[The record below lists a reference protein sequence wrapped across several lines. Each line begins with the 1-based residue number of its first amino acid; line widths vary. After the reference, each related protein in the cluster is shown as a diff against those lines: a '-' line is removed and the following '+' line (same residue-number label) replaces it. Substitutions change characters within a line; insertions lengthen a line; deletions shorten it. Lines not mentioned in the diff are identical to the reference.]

1 MVVFILSEGAVVLK
15 GSRVEFIDSLRG
27 FSLLGILIVNML
39 NFQYD
44 YDFEKM
50 FDSSFWGQEF
60 GVYLTEILFQGSF
73 YPIFSFLFG
82 YSFIKLIES
91 TKAKGLNTNAIVVR
105 RGFGLIVLGMLHY
118 IFIWNGDILLYY
130 GACMFFL
137 MLFLSS
143 RIKTILI
150 WSGVLG
156 ALSLVVSPYMMKLV
170 YGTDELLT
178 DVYAKGA
185 YGDILLSR
193 ITVED
198 DMLIVTVILAIV
210 TITLMPILGFLF
222 GTITVGPFALL
233 GMAIGKK
240 GHLTEEDRGMAYRK
254 GWVWMI
260 VIGLALKCA
269 TFVDAPW
276 SEFVITF
283 GAYVLT
289 IGYIQAFIVFY
300 YSKAAQ
306 GLKRLLAGLG
316 RLSLSNYLAQSII
329 CTTIFY
335 SYGLGLFGQLGSMFG
350 LLLAVGLYTAQLFI
364 SYLYLKKWRRGPV
377 EWLMGKWVYWK

>member
-1 MVVFILSEGAVVLK
+1 MK
-15 GSRVEFIDSLRG
+15 GSRVELIDSLRG

-60 GVYLTEILFQGSF
+60 GVYVTEILFQGSF

-130 GACMFFL
+130 GACMLFL
-137 MLFLSS
+137 MMFMSS
-143 RIKTILI
+143 RIKTMLI

-170 YGTDELLT
+170 HGTDELLT
-178 DVYAKGA
+178 DVYAKGDYA
-185 YGDILLSR
+185 DILLSR

-198 DMLIVTVILAIV
+198 DMMIVTIILAIV
-210 TITLMPILGFLF
+210 SITLMPILGFLF
-222 GTITVGPFALL
+222 GTMTVGPFALL
-233 GMAIGKK
+233 GMVIGKR

-254 GWVWMI
+254 GWVWVI
-260 VIGLALKCA
+260 VVGLALKCA
-269 TFVDAPW
+269 TFIDAPW
-276 SEFVITF
+276 SEFVMVL
-283 GAYVLT
+283 GGYVLA

-300 YSKAAQ
+300 YSKAAE

-335 SYGLGLFGQLGSMFG
+335 SYGLGLFGQMGSMFG
-350 LLLAVGLYTAQLFI
+350 LLLAVGLYIAQLFI

-377 EWLMGKWVYWK
+377 EWMMGKWVYWR

>member
-1 MVVFILSEGAVVLK
+1 MLK
-15 GSRVEFIDSLRG
+15 GSRVELIDSLRG

-130 GACMFFL
+130 GACMLFL
-137 MLFLSS
+137 MMFMSS
-143 RIKTILI
+143 RIKTMLI

-170 YGTDELLT
+170 HGTDELLT
-178 DVYAKGA
+178 DVYAKGDYA
-185 YGDILLSR
+185 DILLSR

-198 DMLIVTVILAIV
+198 DMMIVTIILAIV
-210 TITLMPILGFLF
+210 SITLMPILGFLF
-222 GTITVGPFALL
+222 GTMTVGPFALL
-233 GMAIGKK
+233 GMVIGKR

-254 GWVWMI
+254 GWVWVI
-260 VIGLALKCA
+260 VVGLALKCA
-269 TFVDAPW
+269 TFIDAPW
-276 SEFVITF
+276 SEFVMVL
-283 GAYVLT
+283 GGYVLA

-300 YSKAAQ
+300 YSKAAE

-335 SYGLGLFGQLGSMFG
+335 SYGLGLFGQMGSMFG

-364 SYLYLKKWRRGPV
+364 SYLYLIKWRRGPV
-377 EWLMGKWVYWK
+377 EWMMGKWVYWK

>member
-1 MVVFILSEGAVVLK
+1 MK

-50 FDSSFWGQEF
+50 FDSSIWGQEF
-60 GVYLTEILFQGSF
+60 GVYVTEILFQGSF

-130 GACMFFL
+130 GACMLFL
-137 MLFLSS
+137 MMFMSS
-143 RIKTILI
+143 RIKTMLI

-156 ALSLVVSPYMMKLV
+156 ALSLVVSPYIMKLV
-170 YGTDELLT
+170 HGTDELLT
-178 DVYAKGA
+178 DVYAKGDYA
-185 YGDILLSR
+185 DILLSR

-198 DMLIVTVILAIV
+198 DMMIVTIILAIV
-210 TITLMPILGFLF
+210 SITLMPILGFLF
-222 GTITVGPFALL
+222 GTMTVGPFALL
-233 GMAIGKK
+233 GMVIGKR

-254 GWVWMI
+254 GWVWVI
-260 VIGLALKCA
+260 VVGLALKCA
-269 TFVDAPW
+269 TFIDAPW
-276 SEFVITF
+276 SEFVMIL
-283 GAYVLT
+283 GGYVLA

-300 YSKAAQ
+300 YSKAAE

-377 EWLMGKWVYWK
+377 EWMMGKWVYWR

>member
-1 MVVFILSEGAVVLK
+1 MLK
-15 GSRVEFIDSLRG
+15 GSRVELIDSLRG

-60 GVYLTEILFQGSF
+60 GVYVTEILFQGSF

-91 TKAKGLNTNAIVVR
+91 TKARGLNTNAIVVR

-130 GACMFFL
+130 GACTFFL
-137 MLFLSS
+137 MMFLSS
-143 RIKTILI
+143 RIKTMLI

-156 ALSLVVSPYMMKLV
+156 ALSLVIVPYMMKLV

-198 DMLIVTVILAIV
+198 DMLIVTIILAIV
-210 TITLMPILGFLF
+210 SITLMPILGFLF
-222 GTITVGPFALL
+222 GTISVGPFALL

-240 GHLTEEDRGMAYRK
+240 GHLTEEDRGMAYRR

-260 VIGLALKCA
+260 VVGLALKCA
-269 TFVDAPW
+269 TFIDAPW
-276 SEFVITF
+276 SEFVMIL
-283 GAYVLT
+283 GGYVLA

-335 SYGLGLFGQLGSMFG
+335 SYGLGLFGQMGSMFG
-350 LLLAVGLYTAQLFI
+350 LLLALGLYTAQLFI

-377 EWLMGKWVYWK
+377 EWMMGKWVYWR

>member
-1 MVVFILSEGAVVLK
+1 MLK

-60 GVYLTEILFQGSF
+60 GVYVTEILFQGSF

-130 GACMFFL
+130 GACTFFL
-137 MLFLSS
+137 MMFLSS
-143 RIKTILI
+143 RIKTMLI

-156 ALSLVVSPYMMKLV
+156 ALSLVVVPYMMNLV
-170 YGTDELLT
+170 YGNDELLT

-193 ITVED
+193 ITVAD
-198 DMLIVTVILAIV
+198 DMMIVTIILAIV
-210 TITLMPILGFLF
+210 TIMFMPILGFLF
-222 GTITVGPFALL
+222 GTMMVGPFTLL
-233 GMAIGKK
+233 GMVIGKR
-240 GHLTEEDRGMAYRK
+240 GHLTEEDRGMTYRK
-254 GWVWMI
+254 GWVWVI
-260 VIGLALKCA
+260 VVGLALKCA
-269 TFVDAPW
+269 TFIDAPW
-276 SEFVITF
+276 SEFVMIL
-283 GAYVLT
+283 GGYVLA

-300 YSKAAQ
+300 YSKAAD

>member
-1 MVVFILSEGAVVLK
+1 MK

-50 FDSSFWGQEF
+50 FDSSMWGQEF
-60 GVYLTEILFQGSF
+60 GVYVTEILFQGSF

-91 TKAKGLNTNAIVVR
+91 TKAQGLNTNAIVIR

-130 GACMFFL
+130 GACTFFL
-137 MLFLSS
+137 MMFMGS
-143 RIKTILI
+143 RVKTTLI

-156 ALSLVVSPYMMKLV
+156 ALSLVVVPYMMNFV
-170 YGTDELLT
+170 YGNDDLLT

-193 ITVED
+193 ITIED
-198 DMLIVTVILAIV
+198 DMVIVTIIMAIV

-222 GTITVGPFALL
+222 GTMMVGPFALL
-233 GMAIGKK
+233 GMVIGKR
-240 GHLTEEDRGMAYRK
+240 GHLTEEDRGVAYRK
-254 GWVWMI
+254 GWVWVI
-260 VIGLALKCA
+260 VVGLALKCA
-269 TFVDAPW
+269 TFIDSPW
-276 SEFVITF
+276 SEFVMIL
-283 GAYVLT
+283 GGYVLA

-300 YSKAAQ
+300 YSKVAE

-335 SYGLGLFGQLGSMFG
+335 SYGLGLFGQMGSMLG

-377 EWLMGKWVYWK
+377 EWMMGKWVYWR

>member
-1 MVVFILSEGAVVLK
+1 MLK

-50 FDSSFWGQEF
+50 FDPSIWGQEF
-60 GVYLTEILFQGSF
+60 GVYVTEILFQGSF

-130 GACMFFL
+130 GACTFFL
-137 MLFLSS
+137 MMFLSS
-143 RIKTILI
+143 RIKTVFI
-150 WSGVLG
+150 WSGILG
-156 ALSLVVSPYMMKLV
+156 AVSLVIYPSLMNFIYGNSELLTNV
-170 YGTDELLT
+170 YGTGT
-178 DVYAKGA
+178 
-185 YGDILLSR
+185 YGDIVLSR
-193 ITVED
+193 ITIED
-198 DMLIVTVILAIV
+198 DMVIVSIIMAIV
-210 TITLMPILGFLF
+210 TLTLTPILSLLYAP
-222 GTITVGPFALL
+222 IMIGPFALL

-254 GWVWMI
+254 GWIWMI
-260 VIGLALKCA
+260 LIGLALKCA
-269 TFVDAPW
+269 TFIDAPW
-276 SEFVITF
+276 SEMVMTL

-300 YSKAAQ
+300 YSKVAQ

-335 SYGLGLFGQLGSMFG
+335 SYGLGLFGQMGSMFG

-377 EWLMGKWVYWK
+377 EWLMGKWVYWR

>member
-1 MVVFILSEGAVVLK
+1 MK
-15 GSRVEFIDSLRG
+15 GSRVELIDSLRG

-60 GVYLTEILFQGSF
+60 GVYVTEILFQGSF

-130 GACMFFL
+130 GACMLFL
-137 MLFLSS
+137 MMFMSS
-143 RIKTILI
+143 RIKTMLI

-170 YGTDELLT
+170 HGTDELLT
-178 DVYAKGA
+178 DVYAKGDYA
-185 YGDILLSR
+185 DILLSR

-198 DMLIVTVILAIV
+198 DMMIVTIILAIV
-210 TITLMPILGFLF
+210 SITLMPILGFLF
-222 GTITVGPFALL
+222 GTMTVGPFALL
-233 GMAIGKK
+233 GMVIGKR

-254 GWVWMI
+254 GWVWVI
-260 VIGLALKCA
+260 VVGLALKCA
-269 TFVDAPW
+269 TFIDAPW
-276 SEFVITF
+276 SEFVMIL
-283 GAYVLT
+283 GGYVLA

-300 YSKAAQ
+300 YSKAAE

-377 EWLMGKWVYWK
+377 EWMMGKWVYWK

>member
-1 MVVFILSEGAVVLK
+1 MLK

-60 GVYLTEILFQGSF
+60 GVYVTEILFQGSF

-130 GACMFFL
+130 GACMLFL
-137 MLFLSS
+137 MMFMSS
-143 RIKTILI
+143 RIKTMLI

-156 ALSLVVSPYMMKLV
+156 ALSLVVSPYIMKLV
-170 YGTDELLT
+170 HGTDELLT
-178 DVYAKGA
+178 DVYAKGDYA
-185 YGDILLSR
+185 DILLSR

-198 DMLIVTVILAIV
+198 DMMIVTIILAIV
-210 TITLMPILGFLF
+210 SITLMPILGFLF
-222 GTITVGPFALL
+222 GTMTVGPFALL
-233 GMAIGKK
+233 GMVIGKR

-254 GWVWMI
+254 GWVWVI
-260 VIGLALKCA
+260 VVGLALKCA
-269 TFVDAPW
+269 TFIDAPW
-276 SEFVITF
+276 SEFVMIL
-283 GAYVLT
+283 GGYVLA

-300 YSKAAQ
+300 YSKAAE

-335 SYGLGLFGQLGSMFG
+335 SYGLGLFGQMGSMFG

-377 EWLMGKWVYWK
+377 EWMMGKWVYWR

>member
-1 MVVFILSEGAVVLK
+1 MK
-15 GSRVEFIDSLRG
+15 GSRVELIDSLRG

-60 GVYLTEILFQGSF
+60 GVYVTEILFQGSF

-130 GACMFFL
+130 GACMLFL
-137 MLFLSS
+137 MMFMSS
-143 RIKTILI
+143 RIKTMLI

-170 YGTDELLT
+170 HGTDELLT
-178 DVYAKGA
+178 DVYAKGDYA
-185 YGDILLSR
+185 DILLSR

-198 DMLIVTVILAIV
+198 DMMIVTMILAIV

-222 GTITVGPFALL
+222 GTMMVGPFALL
-233 GMAIGKK
+233 GMVIGKR

-254 GWVWMI
+254 GWVWVI
-260 VIGLALKCA
+260 VVGLALKCA
-269 TFVDAPW
+269 TFIDAPW
-276 SEFVITF
+276 SQFVMVL
-283 GAYVLT
+283 GGYVLA

-300 YSKAAQ
+300 YSKAAE

-335 SYGLGLFGQLGSMFG
+335 SYGLGLFGQMGSMFG

-377 EWLMGKWVYWK
+377 EWMMGKWVYWR

>member
-1 MVVFILSEGAVVLK
+1 MK
-15 GSRVEFIDSLRG
+15 GSRVELIDSLRG

-60 GVYLTEILFQGSF
+60 GVYVTEILFQGSF

-130 GACMFFL
+130 GACMLFL
-137 MLFLSS
+137 MMFMSS
-143 RIKTILI
+143 RIKTMLI

-170 YGTDELLT
+170 HGTDELLT
-178 DVYAKGA
+178 DVYAKGDYA
-185 YGDILLSR
+185 DILLSR

-198 DMLIVTVILAIV
+198 DMMIVTIILAIV
-210 TITLMPILGFLF
+210 SITLMPILGFLF
-222 GTITVGPFALL
+222 GAMTVGPFALL
-233 GMAIGKK
+233 GMVIGKR

-254 GWVWMI
+254 GWVWVI
-260 VIGLALKCA
+260 VVGLALKCA
-269 TFVDAPW
+269 TFIDAPW
-276 SEFVITF
+276 SQFVMVL
-283 GAYVLT
+283 GGYVLA

-300 YSKAAQ
+300 YSKAAE

-335 SYGLGLFGQLGSMFG
+335 SYGLGLFGQMGSMFG

-377 EWLMGKWVYWK
+377 EWMMGKWVYWR

>member
-1 MVVFILSEGAVVLK
+1 MK

-60 GVYLTEILFQGSF
+60 GVYVTEILFQGSF

-91 TKAKGLNTNAIVVR
+91 TKARGLNTNAIVVR

-130 GACMFFL
+130 GACTFFL
-137 MLFLSS
+137 MMFLSS
-143 RIKTILI
+143 RIKTMLI

-156 ALSLVVSPYMMKLV
+156 ALSLVIVPYMMKLV

-198 DMLIVTVILAIV
+198 DMLIVTIILAIV
-210 TITLMPILGFLF
+210 SITLMPILGFLF
-222 GTITVGPFALL
+222 GTISVGPFALL

-240 GHLTEEDRGMAYRK
+240 GHLTEEDRGMAYRR

-260 VIGLALKCA
+260 VVGLALKCA
-269 TFVDAPW
+269 TFIDAPW
-276 SEFVITF
+276 SEFVMIL
-283 GAYVLT
+283 GGYVLA

-335 SYGLGLFGQLGSMFG
+335 SYGLGLFGQMGSMFG
-350 LLLAVGLYTAQLFI
+350 LLLALGLYTAQLFI

-377 EWLMGKWVYWK
+377 EWMMGKWVYWR

>member
-1 MVVFILSEGAVVLK
+1 MVVFKLSEGAVELK

-60 GVYLTEILFQGSF
+60 GVYVTEILFQGSF

-130 GACMFFL
+130 GACTFFL
-137 MLFLSS
+137 MMFLRS
-143 RIKTILI
+143 RIKTMLI
-150 WSGVLG
+150 WAGVLG
-156 ALSLVVSPYMMKLV
+156 ALSLVVLPYMMKFV
-170 YGTDELLT
+170 YGTDDLLT
-178 DVYAKGA
+178 DVYAKGD

-198 DMLIVTVILAIV
+198 DMMIVTMILAIV

-222 GTITVGPFALL
+222 GTIMVGPFALL

-260 VIGLALKCA
+260 IIGLALKCA
-269 TFVDAPW
+269 TFIDAPW
-276 SEFVITF
+276 SEMVLTL

>member
-1 MVVFILSEGAVVLK
+1 MLK
-15 GSRVEFIDSLRG
+15 GSRIELIDSLRG

-44 YDFEKM
+44 YDFERM

-60 GVYLTEILFQGSF
+60 GVYVTEILFQGSF

-130 GACMFFL
+130 GACTFFL
-137 MLFLSS
+137 MMFLRS
-143 RIKTILI
+143 RIKTMLI

-156 ALSLVVSPYMMKLV
+156 ALSLVVVPYMMNLV

-198 DMLIVTVILAIV
+198 DMMIVTIILAIV
-210 TITLMPILGFLF
+210 TIMFMPILGFLF
-222 GTITVGPFALL
+222 GTMMVGPFTLL
-233 GMAIGKK
+233 GMVIGKR
-240 GHLTEEDRGMAYRK
+240 GHLTEEDRGMTYRK
-254 GWVWMI
+254 GWVWVI
-260 VIGLALKCA
+260 VVGLALKCA
-269 TFVDAPW
+269 TFIDAPW
-276 SEFVITF
+276 SEFVMIL
-283 GAYVLT
+283 GGYVLA

-300 YSKAAQ
+300 YSKAAD

-350 LLLAVGLYTAQLFI
+350 LLLAVGLYTAQLFF

>member
-1 MVVFILSEGAVVLK
+1 MK

-60 GVYLTEILFQGSF
+60 GVYVTEILFQGSF

-130 GACMFFL
+130 GACTFFL
-137 MLFLSS
+137 MMFLRS
-143 RIKTILI
+143 RIKTMLI

-156 ALSLVVSPYMMKLV
+156 ALSLVVVPYMMNLV
-170 YGTDELLT
+170 YGNDELLT

-198 DMLIVTVILAIV
+198 DMMIVTIILAIV
-210 TITLMPILGFLF
+210 TIMFMPILGFLF
-222 GTITVGPFALL
+222 GTMMVGPFTLL
-233 GMAIGKK
+233 GMVIGKR

-254 GWVWMI
+254 GWVWVI
-260 VIGLALKCA
+260 VVGLALKCA
-269 TFVDAPW
+269 TFIDAPW
-276 SEFVITF
+276 SELVMIL
-283 GAYVLT
+283 GGYVLA

-300 YSKAAQ
+300 YSKAAE

>member
-1 MVVFILSEGAVVLK
+1 M
-15 GSRVEFIDSLRG
+15 
-27 FSLLGILIVNML
+27 
-39 NFQYD
+39 
-44 YDFEKM
+44 
-50 FDSSFWGQEF
+50 
-60 GVYLTEILFQGSF
+60 
-73 YPIFSFLFG
+73 
-82 YSFIKLIES
+82 
-91 TKAKGLNTNAIVVR
+91 
-105 RGFGLIVLGMLHY
+105 
-118 IFIWNGDILLYY
+118 
-130 GACMFFL
+130 
-137 MLFLSS
+137 
-143 RIKTILI
+143 LI

-156 ALSLVVSPYMMKLV
+156 ALSLVVVPYVMKLV

-178 DVYAKGA
+178 DVYAKGD

-198 DMLIVTVILAIV
+198 DMMIVTIILAIV
-210 TITLMPILGFLF
+210 SITLMPILGFLF
-222 GTITVGPFALL
+222 GTISVGPFALL

-240 GHLTEEDRGMAYRK
+240 GHLTEEDRGMSISKRL
-254 GWVWMI
+254 GVDDCDHF
-260 VIGLALKCA
+260 ALKCA
-269 TFVDAPW
+269 TFIDAPW
-276 SEFVITF
+276 SELVITL

-306 GLKRLLAGLG
+306 GLKRLLAGLY

-364 SYLYLKKWRRGPV
+364 SYLYLKKWRRACGVAYGKMGILEIKHFVKGPYGLRAV
-377 EWLMGKWVYWK
+377 RFFHFILF

>member
-1 MVVFILSEGAVVLK
+1 MLK

-50 FDSSFWGQEF
+50 FDSSIWGQEF
-60 GVYLTEILFQGSF
+60 GVYVTEILFQGSF

-118 IFIWNGDILLYY
+118 IFIWNGDILMYY

-137 MLFLSS
+137 LMFLSS
-143 RIKTILI
+143 RIKTMLI

-156 ALSLVVSPYMMKLV
+156 ALSLVVLPYLMTFV
-170 YGTDELLT
+170 YGNDDLLT

-185 YGDILLSR
+185 YGDIMLSR
-193 ITVED
+193 ITIED
-198 DMLIVTVILAIV
+198 DMMIVTIIMAIV

-222 GTITVGPFALL
+222 GTIMVGPFALL

-254 GWVWMI
+254 GWVGMI
-260 VIGLALKCA
+260 IIGLALKCA
-269 TFVDAPW
+269 TFIDAPW
-276 SEFVITF
+276 SEMVMTL
-283 GAYVLT
+283 GGYVLA

-300 YSKAAQ
+300 YSKAAE

-335 SYGLGLFGQLGSMFG
+335 SYGLGLFGQMGSIFG

-377 EWLMGKWVYWK
+377 EWMMGKWVYWR

>member
-1 MVVFILSEGAVVLK
+1 MK
-15 GSRVEFIDSLRG
+15 GSRVELIDSLRG

-50 FDSSFWGQEF
+50 FDSSFWGQEL
-60 GVYLTEILFQGSF
+60 GVYVTEILFQGSF

-130 GACMFFL
+130 GACMLFL
-137 MLFLSS
+137 MMFMSS
-143 RIKTILI
+143 RIKTMLI

-170 YGTDELLT
+170 HGTDELLT
-178 DVYAKGA
+178 DVYAKGDYA
-185 YGDILLSR
+185 DILLSR

-198 DMLIVTVILAIV
+198 DMMIVTIILAIV
-210 TITLMPILGFLF
+210 SITLMPILGFLF
-222 GTITVGPFALL
+222 GTMTVGPFALL
-233 GMAIGKK
+233 GMVIGKR

-254 GWVWMI
+254 GWVWVI
-260 VIGLALKCA
+260 VVGLALKCA
-269 TFVDAPW
+269 TFIDAPW
-276 SEFVITF
+276 SEFVMIL
-283 GAYVLT
+283 GGYVLA

-300 YSKAAQ
+300 YSKAAE

-377 EWLMGKWVYWK
+377 EWMMGKWVYWK

>member
-1 MVVFILSEGAVVLK
+1 MK

-50 FDSSFWGQEF
+50 FDSSIWGQEF
-60 GVYLTEILFQGSF
+60 GVYVTEILFQGSF

-118 IFIWNGDILLYY
+118 IFIWNGDILMYY

-137 MLFLSS
+137 LMFLSS
-143 RIKTILI
+143 RIKTMLI

-156 ALSLVVSPYMMKLV
+156 ALSLVVLPYLMTFV
-170 YGTDELLT
+170 YGNDDLLT

-185 YGDILLSR
+185 YGDIMLSR
-193 ITVED
+193 ITIED
-198 DMLIVTVILAIV
+198 DMMIVTIIMAIV

-222 GTITVGPFALL
+222 GTIMVGPFALL

-254 GWVWMI
+254 GWVGMI
-260 VIGLALKCA
+260 IIGLALKCA
-269 TFVDAPW
+269 TFIDAPW
-276 SEFVITF
+276 SEMVMTL
-283 GAYVLT
+283 GGYVLA

-300 YSKAAQ
+300 YSKAAE

-335 SYGLGLFGQLGSMFG
+335 SYGLGLFGQMGSIFG

-377 EWLMGKWVYWK
+377 EWMMGKWVYWR

>member
-1 MVVFILSEGAVVLK
+1 MK
-15 GSRVEFIDSLRG
+15 GSRVELIDSLRG

-60 GVYLTEILFQGSF
+60 GVYVTEILFQGSF

-82 YSFIKLIES
+82 YSFIKLIEL

-130 GACMFFL
+130 GACTFFL
-137 MLFLSS
+137 MMFLRS
-143 RIKTILI
+143 RIKTMLI

-156 ALSLVVSPYMMKLV
+156 ALSLVVVPYMMNLV
-170 YGTDELLT
+170 YGNDELLT

-185 YGDILLSR
+185 YGDILVSR

-198 DMLIVTVILAIV
+198 DMMIVTIILAIV
-210 TITLMPILGFLF
+210 TIVFMPILGFLF
-222 GTITVGPFALL
+222 GTMMVGPFTLL
-233 GMAIGKK
+233 GMVIGKR
-240 GHLTEEDRGMAYRK
+240 GHLTEEDRGMTYRK
-254 GWVWMI
+254 GWVWVI
-260 VIGLALKCA
+260 VVGLALKCA
-269 TFVDAPW
+269 TFIDAPW
-276 SEFVITF
+276 SEFVMIL
-283 GAYVLT
+283 GGYVLA

-300 YSKAAQ
+300 YSKAAD

>member
-1 MVVFILSEGAVVLK
+1 MKE
-15 GSRVEFIDSLRG
+15 SRVELIDSLRG

-60 GVYLTEILFQGSF
+60 GVYVTEILFQGSF

-130 GACMFFL
+130 GACTFFL
-137 MLFLSS
+137 MMFLSS
-143 RIKTILI
+143 RIKTMLI

-156 ALSLVVSPYMMKLV
+156 ALSLVVLPYMMTFV
-170 YGTDELLT
+170 YGTDDLLT
-178 DVYAKGA
+178 DVYAKGD

-198 DMLIVTVILAIV
+198 GKMIVTMILAIV
-210 TITLMPILGFLF
+210 TIALMPILGFLF
-222 GTITVGPFALL
+222 GTIMVGPFALL

-269 TFVDAPW
+269 TFIDAPW
-276 SEFVITF
+276 SELVITL

>member
-1 MVVFILSEGAVVLK
+1 MLK
-15 GSRVEFIDSLRG
+15 GSRVELIDSLRG

-60 GVYLTEILFQGSF
+60 GVYVTEILFQGSF

-130 GACMFFL
+130 GACMLFL
-137 MLFLSS
+137 MMFMSS
-143 RIKTILI
+143 RIKTMLI

-156 ALSLVVSPYMMKLV
+156 ALSLVVSPYIMKLV
-170 YGTDELLT
+170 HGTDELLT
-178 DVYAKGA
+178 DVYAKGDYA
-185 YGDILLSR
+185 DILLSR

-198 DMLIVTVILAIV
+198 DMMIVTIILAIV
-210 TITLMPILGFLF
+210 SITLMPILGFLF
-222 GTITVGPFALL
+222 GTMTVGPFALL
-233 GMAIGKK
+233 GMVIGKR

-254 GWVWMI
+254 GWVWVI
-260 VIGLALKCA
+260 VVGLALKCA
-269 TFVDAPW
+269 TFIDAPW
-276 SEFVITF
+276 SEFVMVL
-283 GAYVLT
+283 GGYVLA

-300 YSKAAQ
+300 YSKAAE

-335 SYGLGLFGQLGSMFG
+335 SYGLGLFGQMGSMFG

-377 EWLMGKWVYWK
+377 EWMMGKWVYWR

>member
-1 MVVFILSEGAVVLK
+1 MK

-60 GVYLTEILFQGSF
+60 GVYVTEILFQGSF

-130 GACMFFL
+130 GACTFFL
-137 MLFLSS
+137 MMFLSS
-143 RIKTILI
+143 RIKTMLI

-156 ALSLVVSPYMMKLV
+156 ALSLVVVPYMMNLV
-170 YGTDELLT
+170 YGNDELLT

-193 ITVED
+193 ITVAD
-198 DMLIVTVILAIV
+198 DMMIVTIILAIV
-210 TITLMPILGFLF
+210 TIMFMPILGFLF
-222 GTITVGPFALL
+222 GTMMVGPFTLL
-233 GMAIGKK
+233 GMVIGKR
-240 GHLTEEDRGMAYRK
+240 GHLTEEDRGMTYRK
-254 GWVWMI
+254 GWVWVI
-260 VIGLALKCA
+260 VVGLALKCA
-269 TFVDAPW
+269 TFIDAPW
-276 SEFVITF
+276 SEFVMIL
-283 GAYVLT
+283 GGYVLA

-300 YSKAAQ
+300 YSKAAD

>member
-1 MVVFILSEGAVVLK
+1 MLK
-15 GSRVEFIDSLRG
+15 ESRVEFIDSLRG

-50 FDSSFWGQEF
+50 FDSNFWGQEF
-60 GVYLTEILFQGSF
+60 GVYVTEILFQGSF

-130 GACMFFL
+130 GACTFFL
-137 MLFLSS
+137 MMFLRS
-143 RIKTILI
+143 RIKTMLI

-156 ALSLVVSPYMMKLV
+156 ALSLVVVPYVMKLV

-178 DVYAKGA
+178 DVYAKGD

-198 DMLIVTVILAIV
+198 DMMIVTIILAIV
-210 TITLMPILGFLF
+210 SITLMPILGFLF
-222 GTITVGPFALL
+222 GTISVGPFALL

-269 TFVDAPW
+269 TFIDAPW
-276 SEFVITF
+276 SELVITL

>member
-1 MVVFILSEGAVVLK
+1 MLK

-50 FDSSFWGQEF
+50 FDPSMWGQEF
-60 GVYLTEILFQGSF
+60 GVYVTEILFQGSF

-130 GACMFFL
+130 GACTFFL
-137 MLFLSS
+137 MMFLSS
-143 RIKTILI
+143 RIKTMLI

-156 ALSLVVSPYMMKLV
+156 ALSLVVVPYLMNLV
-170 YGTDELLT
+170 YGNDDFLT

-198 DMLIVTVILAIV
+198 DMVIVTIILAIV

-222 GTITVGPFALL
+222 GTMMVGPFALL

-254 GWVWMI
+254 GWVGVI

-269 TFVDAPW
+269 TFIDAPW
-276 SEFVITF
+276 SEMVITL
-283 GAYVLT
+283 GAFVLT

-316 RLSLSNYLAQSII
+316 RLSLSNYLAQSVI

-335 SYGLGLFGQLGSMFG
+335 SYGLGLFGQIGSIFG
-350 LLLAVGLYTAQLFI
+350 LLLAVGLYTAQLFV

-377 EWLMGKWVYWK
+377 EWLMGKWVYWR

>member
-1 MVVFILSEGAVVLK
+1 MK
-15 GSRVEFIDSLRG
+15 GSRVELIDSLRG

-60 GVYLTEILFQGSF
+60 GVYVTGILFQGSF

-130 GACMFFL
+130 GACMLFL
-137 MLFLSS
+137 MMFMSS
-143 RIKTILI
+143 RIKIMLI

-170 YGTDELLT
+170 HGTDELLT
-178 DVYAKGA
+178 DVYAKGDYA
-185 YGDILLSR
+185 DILLSR

-198 DMLIVTVILAIV
+198 DMMIVTIILAIV
-210 TITLMPILGFLF
+210 SITLMPILGFLF
-222 GTITVGPFALL
+222 GTMTVGPFALL
-233 GMAIGKK
+233 GMVIGKR

-254 GWVWMI
+254 GWVWVI
-260 VIGLALKCA
+260 VVGLALKCA
-269 TFVDAPW
+269 TFIDAPW
-276 SEFVITF
+276 SEFVMVL
-283 GAYVLT
+283 GGYVLA

-300 YSKAAQ
+300 YSKAAE

-335 SYGLGLFGQLGSMFG
+335 SYGLGLFGQMGSMFG

-377 EWLMGKWVYWK
+377 EWMMGKWVYWR

>member
-1 MVVFILSEGAVVLK
+1 MK
-15 GSRVEFIDSLRG
+15 GSRVELIDSLRG

-50 FDSSFWGQEF
+50 FDSSFWGQEL
-60 GVYLTEILFQGSF
+60 GVYVTEILFQGSF

-130 GACMFFL
+130 GACMLFL
-137 MLFLSS
+137 MMFMSS
-143 RIKTILI
+143 RIKTMLI

-170 YGTDELLT
+170 HGTDELLT
-178 DVYAKGA
+178 HVYAKGDYA
-185 YGDILLSR
+185 DILLSR

-198 DMLIVTVILAIV
+198 DMMIVTIILAIV
-210 TITLMPILGFLF
+210 SITLMPILGFLF
-222 GTITVGPFALL
+222 GTMTVGPFALL
-233 GMAIGKK
+233 GMVIGKR

-254 GWVWMI
+254 GWVWVI
-260 VIGLALKCA
+260 VVGLALKCA
-269 TFVDAPW
+269 TFIDAPW
-276 SEFVITF
+276 SEFVMVL
-283 GAYVLT
+283 GGYVLA

-300 YSKAAQ
+300 YSKAAE

-377 EWLMGKWVYWK
+377 EWMMGKWVYWR

>member
-1 MVVFILSEGAVVLK
+1 MLK

-50 FDSSFWGQEF
+50 FDSSIWGQEF
-60 GVYLTEILFQGSF
+60 GVYVTEILFQGSF

-118 IFIWNGDILLYY
+118 IFIWNGDILMYY

-137 MLFLSS
+137 LMFLSS
-143 RIKTILI
+143 RIKTMLI

-156 ALSLVVSPYMMKLV
+156 ALSLVVLPYLMTFV
-170 YGTDELLT
+170 YGNDDLLT

-185 YGDILLSR
+185 YGDIMLSR
-193 ITVED
+193 ITIED
-198 DMLIVTVILAIV
+198 DMMIVTIIMAIV

-222 GTITVGPFALL
+222 GTIMVGPFALL

-254 GWVWMI
+254 GWVGMI
-260 VIGLALKCA
+260 IIGLALKCA
-269 TFVDAPW
+269 TFIDAPW
-276 SEFVITF
+276 SEMVMTL
-283 GAYVLT
+283 GGYVLA

-300 YSKAAQ
+300 YSKAAE

-335 SYGLGLFGQLGSMFG
+335 SYGLGLFGQMGSMFG

-377 EWLMGKWVYWK
+377 EWMMGKWVYWR

>member
-1 MVVFILSEGAVVLK
+1 MK
-15 GSRVEFIDSLRG
+15 GSRVELIDSLRG

-60 GVYLTEILFQGSF
+60 GVYVTEILFQGSF

-130 GACMFFL
+130 GACMLFL
-137 MLFLSS
+137 MMFMSS
-143 RIKTILI
+143 RIKTMLI

-156 ALSLVVSPYMMKLV
+156 ALSLVVSPYIMKLV
-170 YGTDELLT
+170 HGTDELLT
-178 DVYAKGA
+178 DVYAKGDYA
-185 YGDILLSR
+185 DILLSR

-198 DMLIVTVILAIV
+198 DMMIVTIILAIV
-210 TITLMPILGFLF
+210 SITLMPILGFLF
-222 GTITVGPFALL
+222 GTMTVGPFALL
-233 GMAIGKK
+233 GMVIGKR

-254 GWVWMI
+254 GWVWVI
-260 VIGLALKCA
+260 VVGLALKCA
-269 TFVDAPW
+269 TFIDAPW
-276 SEFVITF
+276 SQFVMVL
-283 GAYVLT
+283 GGYVLA

-300 YSKAAQ
+300 YSKAAE

-316 RLSLSNYLAQSII
+316 RLSLSNYLAQSTI

-335 SYGLGLFGQLGSMFG
+335 SYGLGLFGQMGSIFG

-377 EWLMGKWVYWK
+377 EWMMGKWVYWR

>member
-1 MVVFILSEGAVVLK
+1 MLK
-15 GSRVEFIDSLRG
+15 GSRVELIDSLRG

-130 GACMFFL
+130 GACMLFL
-137 MLFLSS
+137 MMFMSS
-143 RIKTILI
+143 RIKTMLI

-170 YGTDELLT
+170 HGTDELLT
-178 DVYAKGA
+178 DVYAKGDYA
-185 YGDILLSR
+185 DILLSR

-198 DMLIVTVILAIV
+198 DMMIVTIILAIV
-210 TITLMPILGFLF
+210 SITLMPILGFLF
-222 GTITVGPFALL
+222 GTMTVGPFALL
-233 GMAIGKK
+233 GMVIGKR

-254 GWVWMI
+254 GWVWVI
-260 VIGLALKCA
+260 VVGLALKCA
-269 TFVDAPW
+269 TFIDTPW
-276 SEFVITF
+276 SEFVMIL
-283 GAYVLT
+283 GGYVLA

-300 YSKAAQ
+300 YSKAAE

-335 SYGLGLFGQLGSMFG
+335 SYGLGLFGQMGSMFG

-377 EWLMGKWVYWK
+377 EWMMGKWVYWR

>member
-1 MVVFILSEGAVVLK
+1 MLK

-60 GVYLTEILFQGSF
+60 GVYVTEILFQGSF

-130 GACMFFL
+130 GACTFFL
-137 MLFLSS
+137 MMFLSS
-143 RIKTILI
+143 RIKTMLI

-156 ALSLVVSPYMMKLV
+156 ALSLVVVPYMMKLV
-170 YGTDELLT
+170 YGSDELLT
-178 DVYAKGA
+178 EVYAKGA

-193 ITVED
+193 VTVED
-198 DMLIVTVILAIV
+198 DMLIVTIILAIV

-222 GTITVGPFALL
+222 GTMMVGPFALL
-233 GMAIGKK
+233 GMVIGKR

-260 VIGLALKCA
+260 VVGLALKCA
-269 TFVDAPW
+269 TFIDAPW
-276 SEFVITF
+276 SEFVMIF
-283 GAYVLT
+283 GGYVLA

-350 LLLAVGLYTAQLFI
+350 LLLALGLYTAQLFI

-377 EWLMGKWVYWK
+377 EWMMGKWVYWR

>member
-1 MVVFILSEGAVVLK
+1 ML
-15 GSRVEFIDSLRG
+15 GSRVEVIDCLRG

-50 FDSSFWGQEF
+50 FDSSLWGQEF
-60 GVYLTEILFQGSF
+60 GVYVTEILFQGSF

-82 YSFIKLIES
+82 YSFVKLIES
-91 TKAKGLNTNAIVVR
+91 TQAKGLNTNAIIIR

-130 GACMFFL
+130 GACTFFL
-137 MLFLSS
+137 MMFMSS
-143 RIKTILI
+143 QIKTMLI
-150 WSGVLG
+150 WSGILG
-156 ALSLVVSPYMMKLV
+156 ALSLVVLPYLMNII
-170 YGTDELLT
+170 YGNEDLLT
-178 DVYAKGA
+178 NVYATGT
-185 YGDILLSR
+185 YGDILMSR
-193 ITVED
+193 ITIED
-198 DMLIVTVILAIV
+198 DMMIVTIMMAIV
-210 TITLMPILGFLF
+210 TLTLTPILGLLF
-222 GTITVGPFALL
+222 GPIMIGPFALL
-233 GMAIGKK
+233 GMAIAKK
-240 GHLTEEDRGMAYRK
+240 GHLTEEDRGMTYRK

-260 VIGLALKCA
+260 LIGVALKCV
-269 TFVDAPW
+269 TFIDAPW
-276 SEFVITF
+276 SEMVKTL

-335 SYGLGLFGQLGSMFG
+335 SYGLGLFGQMGSMFG

-364 SYLYLKKWRRGPV
+364 SYLYLKKWRRGPM
-377 EWLMGKWVYWK
+377 EWLMGRWVYWR

>member
-1 MVVFILSEGAVVLK
+1 MK
-15 GSRVEFIDSLRG
+15 GSRVELIDSLRG

-60 GVYLTEILFQGSF
+60 GVYVTEILFQRSF

-130 GACMFFL
+130 GACMLFL
-137 MLFLSS
+137 MMFMSS
-143 RIKTILI
+143 RIKTMLI

-170 YGTDELLT
+170 HGTDELLT
-178 DVYAKGA
+178 DVYAKGDYA
-185 YGDILLSR
+185 DILLSR

-198 DMLIVTVILAIV
+198 DMMIVTIILAIV
-210 TITLMPILGFLF
+210 SITLMPILGFLF
-222 GTITVGPFALL
+222 GTMTVGPFALL
-233 GMAIGKK
+233 GMVIGKR

-254 GWVWMI
+254 GWVWVI
-260 VIGLALKCA
+260 VVGLALKCA
-269 TFVDAPW
+269 TFIDAPW
-276 SEFVITF
+276 SEFVMVL
-283 GAYVLT
+283 GGYVLA

-300 YSKAAQ
+300 YSKAAE

-335 SYGLGLFGQLGSMFG
+335 SYGLGLFGQMGSMFG

-377 EWLMGKWVYWK
+377 EWMMGKWVYWR

>member
-1 MVVFILSEGAVVLK
+1 MK
-15 GSRVEFIDSLRG
+15 GSRVELIDSLRG

-60 GVYLTEILFQGSF
+60 GVYVTEILFQGSF

-130 GACMFFL
+130 GACMLFL
-137 MLFLSS
+137 MMFMSS
-143 RIKTILI
+143 RIKTMLI

-170 YGTDELLT
+170 HGTDELLT
-178 DVYAKGA
+178 DVYAKGDYA
-185 YGDILLSR
+185 DILLSR

-198 DMLIVTVILAIV
+198 DMMIVTIILAIMS
-210 TITLMPILGFLF
+210 ITLMPILGFLF
-222 GTITVGPFALL
+222 GTMTVGPFALL
-233 GMAIGKK
+233 GMVIGKR

-254 GWVWMI
+254 GWVWVI
-260 VIGLALKCA
+260 VVGLALKCA
-269 TFVDAPW
+269 TFIDAPW
-276 SEFVITF
+276 SEFVMVL
-283 GAYVLT
+283 GGYVLA

-300 YSKAAQ
+300 YSKAAE

-335 SYGLGLFGQLGSMFG
+335 SYGLGLFGQMGSMFG

-377 EWLMGKWVYWK
+377 EWMMGKWVYWR

>member
-1 MVVFILSEGAVVLK
+1 MK
-15 GSRVEFIDSLRG
+15 GSRVELIDSLRG

-60 GVYLTEILFQGSF
+60 GVYVTEILFQGSF

-130 GACMFFL
+130 GACMLFL
-137 MLFLSS
+137 MMFMSS
-143 RIKTILI
+143 RIKTMLI

-156 ALSLVVSPYMMKLV
+156 ALSLVVSPYIMKLV
-170 YGTDELLT
+170 HGTDELLT
-178 DVYAKGA
+178 DVYAKGDYA
-185 YGDILLSR
+185 DILLSR

-198 DMLIVTVILAIV
+198 DMMIVTIILAIV
-210 TITLMPILGFLF
+210 SITLMPILGFLF
-222 GTITVGPFALL
+222 GTMTVGPFALL
-233 GMAIGKK
+233 GMVIGKR

-254 GWVWMI
+254 GWVWVI

-269 TFVDAPW
+269 TFIDAPW
-276 SEFVITF
+276 SQFVMVL
-283 GAYVLT
+283 GGYVLA

-300 YSKAAQ
+300 YSKAAE

-335 SYGLGLFGQLGSMFG
+335 SYGLGLFGQMGSMFG

>member
-1 MVVFILSEGAVVLK
+1 MVVFKLSEGAVELK

-60 GVYLTEILFQGSF
+60 GVYVTEILFQGSF

-130 GACMFFL
+130 GACTFFL
-137 MLFLSS
+137 MMFLRS
-143 RIKTILI
+143 RIKTMLI
-150 WSGVLG
+150 WAGVLG
-156 ALSLVVSPYMMKLV
+156 ALSLVVLPYMMKFV
-170 YGTDELLT
+170 YGTDDLLT
-178 DVYAKGA
+178 DVYAKGD

-198 DMLIVTVILAIV
+198 DMMIVTMILAIV

-222 GTITVGPFALL
+222 GTIMIGPFALL

-260 VIGLALKCA
+260 IIGLALKCA
-269 TFVDAPW
+269 TFIDAPW
-276 SEFVITF
+276 SEMVLTL

>member
-1 MVVFILSEGAVVLK
+1 MLK
-15 GSRVEFIDSLRG
+15 VSRVELIDSLRG

-60 GVYLTEILFQGSF
+60 GVYVTEILFQGSF

-130 GACMFFL
+130 GACMLFL
-137 MLFLSS
+137 MMFMSS
-143 RIKTILI
+143 RIKTMLI

-170 YGTDELLT
+170 HGTDELLT
-178 DVYAKGA
+178 DVYAKGD
-185 YGDILLSR
+185 YVDILLSR

-198 DMLIVTVILAIV
+198 DMMIVTIILAIV
-210 TITLMPILGFLF
+210 SITLMPILGFLF
-222 GTITVGPFALL
+222 GTMTVGPFALL
-233 GMAIGKK
+233 GMVIGKR

-254 GWVWMI
+254 GWVWVI
-260 VIGLALKCA
+260 VVGLALKCA
-269 TFVDAPW
+269 TFIDAPW
-276 SEFVITF
+276 SEFVMVL
-283 GAYVLT
+283 GGYVLA

-300 YSKAAQ
+300 YSKAAE

-335 SYGLGLFGQLGSMFG
+335 SYGLGLFGQMGSMFG

-377 EWLMGKWVYWK
+377 EWMMGKWVYWR

>member
-1 MVVFILSEGAVVLK
+1 MLK
-15 GSRVEFIDSLRG
+15 GSRVELIDSLRG

-50 FDSSFWGQEF
+50 FDSSFWGQEL
-60 GVYLTEILFQGSF
+60 GVYVTEILFQGSF

-130 GACMFFL
+130 GACMLFL
-137 MLFLSS
+137 MMFMSS
-143 RIKTILI
+143 RIKTMLI

-170 YGTDELLT
+170 HGTDELLT
-178 DVYAKGA
+178 DVYAKGDYA
-185 YGDILLSR
+185 DILLSR

-198 DMLIVTVILAIV
+198 DMMIVTIILAIV
-210 TITLMPILGFLF
+210 SITLMPILGFLF
-222 GTITVGPFALL
+222 GTMTVGPFALL
-233 GMAIGKK
+233 GMVIGKR

-254 GWVWMI
+254 GWVWVI
-260 VIGLALKCA
+260 VVGLALKCA
-269 TFVDAPW
+269 TFIDAPW
-276 SEFVITF
+276 SEFVMIL
-283 GAYVLT
+283 GGYVLA

-300 YSKAAQ
+300 YSKAAE

-377 EWLMGKWVYWK
+377 EWMMGKWVYWK